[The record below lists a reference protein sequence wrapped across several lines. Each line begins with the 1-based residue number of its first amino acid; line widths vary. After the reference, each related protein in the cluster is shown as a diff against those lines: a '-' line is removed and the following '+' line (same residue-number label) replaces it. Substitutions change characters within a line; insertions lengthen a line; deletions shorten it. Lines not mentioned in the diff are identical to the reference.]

1 MGTALDK
8 RHHHVLTMSD
18 LLDNYKGDDIN
29 KGLPPLGLR
38 GIASS
43 IIVDAMNDTFDSIIT
58 EALTGMLEKELLAPR
73 GPPTGLP
80 DVNRWLRKRELEK
93 KQAAR
98 GKKSGKGGTAVG
110 DPIDADD
117 LSALDGDANRSS
129 PRGRKSRKS
138 RKARSGDDSEGY
150 DSPASGSGRRRKG
163 KKGGKTGRS
172 SDESEYDSEDDEE
185 DGARSSP
192 RTRKKKKSPKSKRSK
207 KRGGSSE

>member
-1 MGTALDK
+1 MG
-8 RHHHVLTMSD
+8 
-18 LLDNYKGDDIN
+18 DNYKGDDIN

-80 DVNRWLRKRELEK
+80 DVNRWLRKRELGK

-98 GKKSGKGGTAVG
+98 GKKGGKGGTAVG

-117 LSALDGDANRSS
+117 LAGLDDANRSS
-129 PRGRKSRKS
+129 PRGKKGRKKN
-138 RKARSGDDSEGY
+138 KKGGSGGEDSEGY
-150 DSPASGSGRRRKG
+150 DSSPASSPGR
-163 KKGGKTGRS
+163 
-172 SDESEYDSEDDEE
+172 
-185 DGARSSP
+185 
-192 RTRKKKKSPKSKRSK
+192 
-207 KRGGSSE
+207 